1 MYQDVFFFCRYVY
14 PDFLPSTNWKH
25 RDRIREILERKDMYR
40 RRLVME
46 IPEFYV
52 GMLILLWLGDVWGRP
67 TMTNHKKKKK
77 KNFFYHKKLIGFS
90 WKTEQNY

>member
-1 MYQDVFFFCRYVY
+1 VYQDVFIFCRYVY

-52 GMLILLWLGDVWGRP
+52 GMFLP
-67 TMTNHKKKKK
+67 
-77 KNFFYHKKLIGFS
+77 
-90 WKTEQNY
+90 